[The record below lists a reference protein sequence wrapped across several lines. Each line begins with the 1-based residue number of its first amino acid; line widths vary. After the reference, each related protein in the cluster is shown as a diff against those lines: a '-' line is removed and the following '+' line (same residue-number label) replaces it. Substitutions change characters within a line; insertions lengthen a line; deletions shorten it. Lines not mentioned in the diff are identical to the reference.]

1 MCSIV
6 FYCVLLY
13 SIVFHYHSKTIPG
26 PEQYRT
32 IHYRTIPLPF
42 QTIPGNKPLRD
53 DRSIPTLPCP
63 IPGTHPVTPCSIE
76 SKIGRK
82 SQLHTLFYPD
92 AASPIITSTL
102 ILKCRSMFLDPT
114 VKSLT
119 RPFPELYKAP
129 WGASWDFLGSLM
141 RALRALE
148 GPCPWGPLRTLKCHE
163 GGHLDFLKGNASRR
177 EPGTQDNAFQV
188 ISWRAFL
195 SLLLWRGLM
204 GREAQG
210 RQRDSHGGPGRA
222 QGPGECPG
230 RSQEGA
236 WKGLKK
242 ALRRPPSGPVKEAL
256 KRP

>member
-1 MCSIV
+1 MCFHCIQLCSIVVYCILMCSIV
-6 FYCVLLY
+6 LYCVLLY

-102 ILKCRSMFLDPT
+102 ILKFRSIFLDPT

-129 WGASWDFLGSLM
+129 WGAS
-141 RALRALE
+141 
-148 GPCPWGPLRTLKCHE
+148 
-163 GGHLDFLKGNASRR
+163 
-177 EPGTQDNAFQV
+177 
-188 ISWRAFL
+188 
-195 SLLLWRGLM
+195 
-204 GREAQG
+204 
-210 RQRDSHGGPGRA
+210 
-222 QGPGECPG
+222 
-230 RSQEGA
+230 
-236 WKGLKK
+236 
-242 ALRRPPSGPVKEAL
+242 
-256 KRP
+256 